1 MTRRRLL
8 FSGCAVGAVLLAG
21 SAAVTQ
27 FGAWRLG
34 YDQALGQPLIGHV
47 YAPWSWLSW
56 QFEQWPAAEGTLRMM
71 RQGGYWTGGA
81 AFLAGLK
88 VGMGRG
94 PDTPL
99 HGETKWAT
107 ERDIRRVG
115 LRDQHGGIVVGRT
128 GGPGDGLL
136 VLGGQESVAL
146 MAPPRSGK
154 GVGVVIPN
162 ALGFEGSGLI
172 LDLKR
177 EVWDATAGYRAETG
191 HQVALFDPLSP
202 TGETQQYNPLAYV
215 RRGTV
220 DCYGDVE
227 RLAFML
233 IPDVPGPNGFFPKAA
248 RGGFVGVTTMV
259 AESDDIRFCMGEIVR
274 ILVRSD
280 VKEFLKKR
288 LDEARDGG
296 RPYSRA
302 CADACR
308 SFINARSDTFEDIRK
323 TITSD
328 LGLFLNPRVAAA
340 TEENDFDFRL
350 MRQQRMWVYFA
361 LTPGNVDRLR
371 PLVNLFFQQF
381 VDAMAEVRPE
391 QDPLSRHKVLLLLD
405 EFPQLGRMPVLAGAA
420 AFMAGYNVRVL
431 YVMQAKRQLREIY
444 GDAGGEA
451 LIATCGLEVV
461 YGTKD
466 QQLAEELSRRIGTST
481 AKSRSLSRPSSWL
494 GGGGRQSETLSETAR
509 PLLLPQEITRLEA
522 HEVLLFRSGAPPI
535 KAERISHFRESPFR
549 DVLREP
555 PQVPILEVPLDLDEG
570 HGATAANPQAGG
582 RGVSSIGAELIS
594 LEMAEAF
601 KTVFDATSEAEE
613 VDEISAW
620 IERDGAVQVGQS

>member
-1 MTRRRLL
+1 MTRKRLL
-8 FSGCAVGAVLLAG
+8 LSTAAAGAVLIAG

-34 YDQALGQPLIGHV
+34 FDPALGEPILGGI

-56 QFEQWPAAEGTLRMM
+56 QFHQWPGAQGTQRLM
-71 RQGGYWTGGA
+71 RLGGYSTAGL

-88 VGMGRG
+88 AAVHRG
-94 PDTPL
+94 PDAPL

-107 ERDIRRVG
+107 KRDIQRVG
-115 LRDQHGGIVVGRT
+115 LRDETGGIVVGRT
-128 GGPGDGLL
+128 GEPGRDFL
-136 VLGGQESVAL
+136 VFGGQESVAL

-162 ALGFEGSGLI
+162 ALGFAGSGLV

-227 RLAFML
+227 RLAHML
-233 IPDVPGPNGFFPKAA
+233 IPDAPGANAFFPKAG
-248 RGGFVGVTTMV
+248 RTGFIGVATMV
-259 AESDDIRFCMGEIVR
+259 AESTDIAFSMGEIVR
-274 ILVRSD
+274 ILVRPD
-280 VKEFLKKR
+280 VREYLENR
-288 LDEARDGG
+288 LTEARQAN

-308 SFINARSDTFEDIRK
+308 SFINARPDTFEDIRK

-328 LGLFLNPRVAAA
+328 LSIFLNPRIAAA
-340 TEENDFDFRL
+340 TTRNDFDFRL
-350 MRQQRMWVYFA
+350 MRQQRMWIYFA
-361 LTPGNVDRLR
+361 VSPGNVDRLR
-371 PLVNLFFQQF
+371 PLLNLFFQQF

-391 QDPLSRHKVLLLLD
+391 QDPLSKHKVLLLLD
-405 EFPQLGRMPVLAGAA
+405 EFPQLGRMPVLANAA
-420 AFMAGYNVRVL
+420 AFMAGYNVRCL

-451 LIATCGLEVV
+451 LIATCGLEVI

-466 QQLAEELSRRIGTST
+466 QLLADELSKRIGTST
-481 AKSRSLSRPSSWL
+481 KRSKSKSRPSSWL
-494 GGGGRQSETLSETAR
+494 GGGGRHSETLSEAPR
-509 PLLLPQEITRLEA
+509 PLLLPQEITRLEP
-522 HEVLLFRSGAPPI
+522 HEVLLFRSGSPPI
-535 KAERISHFRESPFR
+535 KAMRISHYAEEPFKS
-549 DVLREP
+549 VLRAP
-555 PQVPILEVPLDLDEG
+555 PPVPRIAIPLDLDTG
-570 HGATAANPQAGG
+570 HGAAAASTSGG
-582 RGVSSIGAELIS
+582 SQPVAPGRIEWVRQVSA
-594 LEMAEAF
+594 
-601 KTVFDATSEAEE
+601 
-613 VDEISAW
+613 
-620 IERDGAVQVGQS
+620 